1 MAATILNNPR
11 SIEVYINPDTTM
23 PKRIQH
29 RLYKPLTPNTRL
41 VARPSRFGNPFKI
54 GEGGMTRS
62 EAIAMFR
69 RWIEGGLSDFEPERR
84 LRLLASL
91 HELKGKDLA
100 CYCKPGE
107 ECHGDL
113 LLKVANRGNG

>member
-1 MAATILNNPR
+1 
-11 SIEVYINPDTTM
+11 M

-29 RLYKPLTPNTRL
+29 RLYKPLPPNTRL

-54 GEGGMTRS
+54 GVDGMTRS

-69 RWIEGGLSDFEPERR
+69 RWIEGGLPDFEPERR
-84 LRLLASL
+84 QRLLASL
-91 HELKGKDLA
+91 HELRGKDLA

-107 ECHGDL
+107 ECHADVL
-113 LLKVANRGNG
+113 LELANRGNG